1 MNISLT
7 QVLVTIFAASISG
20 IITALVNAKK
30 SKKERLANAADKAH
44 DMLIIEIKDLEIKLY
59 KLEKDLTEWKEK
71 YFEALQELIK
81 VKSELEKALITLAHL
96 EIHSEE
102 INHD

>member
-7 QVLVTIFAASISG
+7 QILVTIFAASISG

-44 DMLIIEIKDLEIKLY
+44 DQLIIEIKDLEIKLY

-81 VKSELEKALITLAHL
+81 VKSELEKTLITLAHL
-96 EIHSEE
+96 EIHSED